1 MKKVFSVR
9 VDGEVIPFQSIAIN
23 PDGTAVVEALA
34 AQLYALSNSP
44 RILDIS
50 DLPYTPE
57 RGAKYNDETGE
68 LETASQLPSVLK
80 NVSRFALL
88 VDGAVQCVYSFR
100 LDHPSGEMF
109 TAIFRSNPEIF
120 LERVE
125 HD

>member
-1 MKKVFSVR
+1 MRKVFSVR
-9 VDGEVIPFQSIAIN
+9 VDGEVVPFQSIAIN

-34 AQLYALSNSP
+34 AQLYALSNFP
-44 RILDIS
+44 KILDIS
-50 DLPYTPE
+50 HLTYTPE
-57 RGAKYNDETGE
+57 RGARYNGETGE
-68 LETASQLPSVLK
+68 LEGSTELPSVLG

-88 VDGAVQCVYSFR
+88 VENTVQCVYSFR

-125 HD
+125 ND